1 MLEFIDYSTRR
12 GAMVALLPKIHALLT
27 EIAVRDKIAGITPP
41 EHLVSWQHK
50 ARKELLEVNRRF
62 LVAMDGNLLAG
73 LFFYRYNKDKAGKN
87 NIYIE
92 DVQIAWVF
100 HKNPLVLEGLLKKLE
115 YDADARNANFFA
127 SNRIRVET
135 NKEILASVG
144 FKEEKEGD
152 WENLGNFKEMTNA
165 LKVRYSRV

>member
-1 MLEFIDYSTRR
+1 MLEFIDYSSRR
-12 GAMVALLPKIHALLT
+12 GTMVALLPKIHALLT
-27 EIAVRDKIAGITPP
+27 EISVRDKIAGITPP
-41 EHLVSWQHK
+41 EHLVTWQHK
-50 ARKELLEVNRRF
+50 ARKELIEIQRRF

-73 LFFYRYNKDKAGKN
+73 LFFYRYDKENKN

-115 YDADARNANFFA
+115 YDADARNATFFA
-127 SNRIRVET
+127 SNRIRIET

-144 FKEEKEGD
+144 FKEKKEGD
-152 WENLGNFKEMTNA
+152 WENLGNFKEMANA
-165 LKVRYSRV
+165 LKVRYSRT

>member
-27 EIAVRDKIAGITPP
+27 ELAVRDKIAGLTPP
-41 EHLVSWQHK
+41 EHLVTWQHK
-50 ARKELLEVNRRF
+50 ARKELLEVHRRF

-73 LFFYRYNKDKAGKN
+73 LFFYRYDENKENEG

-100 HKNPLVLEGLLKKLE
+100 QKNSLVLEGLLKKLE

-127 SNRIRVET
+127 SGRIRIET

-144 FKEEKEGD
+144 FKEVKEGE
-152 WENLGNFKEMTNA
+152 WENLGNFKEMANA
-165 LKVRYSRV
+165 LKTRYSRG